1 MADAD
6 ADGLLEMDTFDPSK
20 FSTLSIDIEEKTGIA
35 VVQLDRPEQNNA
47 VDDRMHSELCALFQ
61 VAERDEQV
69 TALVLTGA
77 GRVFSVGGDSS
88 PDRPY
93 VTHTGL
99 SPIEEARLIID
110 GVIDLHVPFICAVN
124 GHAIGLGATIASLAD
139 VSFAVPGARFG
150 DPHVLA
156 GLPAGNGSALIW
168 PLLVGVN
175 KAKQLLMTGE
185 IMTSESA
192 VSLGL
197 LSEVVTEGEAL
208 DAALEPARVLVALP
222 PQAVQ
227 GTKATIHLIL
237 RAAAD
242 LLMEF
247 SLNAEQAAM
256 DHPDFR
262 EALAAIH
269 RSTD

>member
-1 MADAD
+1 MVD
-6 ADGLLEMDTFDPSK
+6 DGAERLLEMESFNPSS
-20 FSTLSIDIEEKTGIA
+20 FSTISVEVEKETGIA
-35 VVQLDRPEQNNA
+35 VVRLDRPEQGNA
-47 VDDRMHSELCALFQ
+47 VNDRMHSELCALFQ
-61 VAERDEQV
+61 IARSDERV

-77 GRVFSVGGDSS
+77 GQVFSVGGDSS
-88 PDRPY
+88 PDRAY

-99 SPIEEARLIID
+99 SPIEEARLIVD
-110 GVIDLHVPFICAVN
+110 GVIDLQVPFICAVN

-139 VSFAVPGARFG
+139 VSFAVPGAKFG

-175 KAKQLLMTGE
+175 AAKKLLMTGE
-185 IMTSESA
+185 LMTSESA

-197 LSEVVTEGEAL
+197 LSEVVKEGEAL
-208 DAALEPARVLVALP
+208 DAALELAKTLVALP

-256 DHPDFR
+256 EHPDFR
-262 EALAAIH
+262 EALAALH
-269 RSTD
+269 RSTE